1 MARSLRSKRRQK
13 NKRVLKE
20 RYKPKFDA
28 QLQSIVANMQKET
41 QEMLDAAGE
50 IDMDTNV
57 EIVDPD
63 KKKDDSSMDVVDQ
76 EATTENKK
84 IKLPKVDATKVAKF
98 LSQRKRRKLQ
108 RDLKNKNQSMR
119 KRTKPGGVIKK
130 TQPAIKW

>member
-41 QEMLDAAGE
+41 QEMLDAAGD
-50 IDMDTNV
+50 IDMEGHV
-57 EIVDPD
+57 EIIEAD
-63 KKKDDSSMDVVDQ
+63 KNKEDTMDIADQDS
-76 EATTENKK
+76 TTEKKK

-108 RDLKNKNQSMR
+108 RDLKKKNESMR
-119 KRTKPGGVIKK
+119 KKMKPGGVIKK